1 MIYSEQVNTL
11 AVITKTHD
19 FIEFSLNFDE
29 TFYDQYADQFE
40 YDLDQNIKRRF
51 LREIDSSVQNATVKH
66 IEKNELLCCQ
76 KVNLFSIAAMMGKSN
91 ALKSASTRFDM
102 WMGLDGQTLIQVC
115 NKQNDTDS
123 IQICLQKMATGNGS
137 LNL

>member
-1 MIYSEQVNTL
+1 
-11 AVITKTHD
+11 
-19 FIEFSLNFDE
+19 
-29 TFYDQYADQFE
+29 
-40 YDLDQNIKRRF
+40 
-51 LREIDSSVQNATVKH
+51 
-66 IEKNELLCCQ
+66 
-76 KVNLFSIAAMMGKSN
+76 MMGKSN